1 MRTPRVE
8 ATIFET
14 SALLALVLSGID
26 ELAPAPAET
35 GAAYD
40 PQPFAGVWANPDGTV
55 QLHLGPDGSYE
66 SSVAG
71 RSTIS
76 KGVYGPDGTGVLL
89 RDESGL
95 RIPVVVTENGL
106 EMAGHQLFRV

>member
-1 MRTPRVE
+1 MRTPRVN
-8 ATIFET
+8 ATIFDA
-14 SALLALVLSGID
+14 SALLALVLSGAD
-26 ELAPAPAET
+26 DFAPQLPERSASN
-35 GAAYD
+35 D
-40 PQPFAGVWANPDGTV
+40 PRPLAGVWANPANTV
-55 QLHLGPDGSYE
+55 QLHLGDDGSYE

-95 RIPVVVTENGL
+95 RIPVAVTENGL
-106 EMAGHQLFRV
+106 ELAGHQLFRV

>member
-1 MRTPRVE
+1 MRTPRVN

-26 ELAPAPAET
+26 ELAPAAET
-35 GAAYD
+35 GTAYD
-40 PQPFAGVWANPDGTV
+40 PHPFAGVWANPDNTV
-55 QLHLGPDGSYE
+55 QLHLGEDGSYE
-66 SSVAG
+66 SSVVG

-76 KGVYGPDGTGVLL
+76 KGVYRPDGEGVLL

-95 RIPVVVTENGL
+95 RIPVAVTDNGL
-106 EMAGHQLFRV
+106 EMAGHQLYRV

>member
-1 MRTPRVE
+1 MGTPRVN
-8 ATIFET
+8 ATIFDA
-14 SALLALVLSGID
+14 SALLALVLSGVD
-26 ELAPAPAET
+26 EFTPKLPER
-35 GAAYD
+35 GVSD
-40 PQPFAGVWANPDGTV
+40 PPPLAGVWANPDNTV
-55 QLHLGPDGSYE
+55 QLHLADDGSYE

-76 KGVYGPDGTGVLL
+76 KGVYLPDGTGVLL

-106 EMAGHQLFRV
+106 EMAGHRLFRV